1 MTTYTTV
8 DEYIEHNITPG
19 LGDVEL
25 TRDQAL
31 EIAHRMTERTATGE
45 LVERDDIDLW
55 DVVAEVLGDN

>member
-19 LGDVEL
+19 LGVEL

-31 EIAHRMTERTATGE
+31 EVAHRMTKWTVTRE
-45 LVERDDIDLW
+45 LVERDDVDFW
-55 DVVAEVLGDN
+55 ETVADVLGDS

>member
-19 LGDVEL
+19 LGVEL

-31 EIAHRMTERTATGE
+31 EIAHRMTKWTVTRE
-45 LVERDDIDLW
+45 LVERDDVDFW
-55 DVVAEVLGDN
+55 ETVADVLGDN

>member
-19 LGDVEL
+19 LGVEL

-31 EIAHRMTERTATGE
+31 EVAHRMTKWNNGQ
-45 LVERDDIDLW
+45 LVEREDLDFW
-55 DVVAEVLGDN
+55 AVVADVLGDN

>member
-25 TRDQAL
+25 TAEQAL
-31 EIAHRMTERTATGE
+31 EVAQRMTKWTAAGE
-45 LVERDDIDLW
+45 LVERDDVDFW
-55 DVVAEVLGDN
+55 QTVADVLGDN